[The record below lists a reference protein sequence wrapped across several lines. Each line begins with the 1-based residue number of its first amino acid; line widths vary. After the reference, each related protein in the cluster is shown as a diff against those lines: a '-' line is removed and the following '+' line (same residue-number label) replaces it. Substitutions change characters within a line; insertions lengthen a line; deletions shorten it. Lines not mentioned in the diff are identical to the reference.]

1 MPSLSRRRSLALLA
15 AAAAVPAAVGRSARA
30 QSPDPA
36 GVLPAEAVRADLRH
50 LYETLEA
57 GHYDLFAHRS
67 RAEYEAHLARLT
79 AGVDRPLTR
88 REAAGTLQKLA
99 AYGRIGH
106 ARLEAPAQEFVAH
119 IRAGGTFL
127 PIFVRVD
134 GARVHLTRTADAAG
148 ELTAGTEL
156 LAIEGEPAHAWL
168 ERLGAYV
175 SAERPYMSHAQMEES
190 FPALLWVELGERP
203 SLRVTVRGSDGA
215 AIERRVAAVTYP
227 QLGEIARA
235 NPTLRIATDFRAREV
250 KLLGDGI
257 AYLRPGPFMNTAA
270 DAAGPSPSY
279 EDSAYRAFL
288 DAAFGTVLASGASDL
303 IVDLRD
309 NPGGDNSF
317 SDAMVAWFA
326 DRPFR
331 FASRFMLKASA
342 PTKAWY
348 ARQRAEGP
356 PPDGMLARLM
366 AAEARQPN
374 GARYPFEIPLTPP
387 RPDPRFKGRVRVLV
401 NRHSYSNAASVAA
414 LIQDYGFGTVLG
426 EETADVPTTYASTVH
441 FELPRTGYSVSY
453 PKSYIVRPSGDE
465 NLRGVVPDAPLPRQP
480 IGDAQDRMLAAAA
493 AHVRAT
499 RAGAAGGRAG
509 PLTAP

>member
-1 MPSLSRRRSLALLA
+1 MPSFTRRRSLALLA
-15 AAAAVPAAVGRSARA
+15 AAGAAPAAAGRAARA
-30 QSPDPA
+30 QAPDPA
-36 GVLPAEAVRADLRH
+36 GLLPAEAVRADLRH

-67 RAEYEAHLARLT
+67 RAEYEAQLARLT

-106 ARLEAPAQEFVAH
+106 ARLEAPAEEFVAH

-134 GARVHLTRTADAAG
+134 GTRVRLTRTADAAG
-148 ELTAGTEL
+148 ELAAGTEL
-156 LAIEGEPAHAWL
+156 LSIEGEPAHAWL

-175 SAERPYMSHAQMEES
+175 SAERPYMAHAQMEQS
-190 FPALLWVELGERP
+190 FPALLWVELGERDA
-203 SLRVTVRGSDGA
+203 LTVTVRGPEGA
-215 AIERRVAAVTYP
+215 VVRRRVAAVTYP
-227 QLGEIARA
+227 QLGEIGRA
-235 NPTLRIATDFRAREV
+235 HPTPRIGADFNAREV
-250 KLLGDGI
+250 RLLGDGI

-288 DAAFGTVLASGASDL
+288 DAAFGTILTSGASDL

-348 ARQRAEGP
+348 ARQRAEDP
-356 PPDGMLARLM
+356 APDRMLARLM
-366 AAEARQPN
+366 AAEAAQPN
-374 GARYPFEIPLTPP
+374 GVRYAFEIPLTPP
-387 RPDPRFKGRVRVLV
+387 RAGPRYEGRVWALV
-401 NRHSYSNAASVAA
+401 NRHSYSNATSVAA

-441 FELPRTGYSVSY
+441 FELPHTGYSVSY
-453 PKSYIVRPSGDE
+453 PKSWFVRPSGDE
-465 NLRGVVPDAPLPRQP
+465 TLRGVVPDTPLARQP
-480 IGDAQDRMLAAAA
+480 IGDAEDRMLAAAV
-493 AHVRAT
+493 AHVRET
-499 RAGAAGGRAG
+499 RPR
-509 PLTAP
+509 